1 MSQSA
6 PLFWGS
12 TQSAWLL
19 SGILWLTLI
28 VWLRWRARR
37 KRPSLMAANDLLA
50 GGVLFLLTVGF
61 FWRTL
66 SGDVYQPADGGD
78 LVSFLYPTYRF
89 AAEQLRQWTLPLWN
103 PHLYG
108 GAPFISDIQA
118 GFLYPPNL
126 LLFLLWPDFP
136 YKVMQWLTIGHLYWA
151 GLGMYVLL
159 RTWQWQPGQPLSRPA
174 ALFGALAFQLSDPLL
189 IHLGNLN
196 LIAVLSWLPWCL
208 AAYHQALTRC
218 SYRWTALA
226 ALLFVISTYA
236 GHAQSTFYV
245 AIAVALYTVGIWV
258 LETRDWRVAENPMLP
273 LQRASPL
280 SILQY
285 PSLFFTLAALLA
297 APIVLPALELTS
309 FTERSAFTYQDTVAF
324 SLAPTQAIG
333 LLTPSF
339 FGRGPALH
347 WSLWARVETPYAGV
361 ATVVLAIGALLLADQ
376 AIRRRLLPWVGL
388 ALFGFVTALG
398 IYAIVHGWLTALLPL
413 FGQFR
418 APARALVLWTLG
430 VAVLGAIGVDLSTVS
445 LRHLSWNQ
453 DSPEPA
459 GRRQLQTILSRGAL
473 ILLGIV
479 IPLAYAALLVT
490 QENETAFLRASVAA
504 LALTL
509 VLFFWLGLWAI
520 LAMYTHDW
528 FSARSLGMALVGL
541 LFFDLAATGAYTD
554 ISPSDPTSGFI
565 HPAIVA
571 FLQSEAEPMR
581 IDSLT
586 EINDLWQPDSAA
598 LYGLHDVGGIAN
610 PLMLD
615 HWRTLWSAL
624 GGRHTALYDM
634 LNVKY
639 VLVRDGTPLPEGKF
653 EVALDAPGPLALYRN
668 TSGMPRAWLVH
679 EAETVDS
686 NTQALTAIQS
696 PTFDPRQQVV
706 LHTTAPPPPLA
717 PAISP
722 ETVQIMHYGSNELLL
737 QVEASTPALLVLS
750 EIWYPGW
757 RATVNEAPVPV
768 FQANGALRAV
778 PVPGGTTTVE
788 LRFAP
793 LSWRLGLAF
802 FGLGCALLLVVW
814 IGPRFT
820 RYSRHV
826 VDRIDS
832 DLDKPAPIKLT
843 RI

>member
-12 TQSAWLL
+12 MQFIGLL
-19 SGILWLTLI
+19 SGIGWLALI
-28 VWLRWRARR
+28 VWLRRRAQR
-37 KRPSLMAANDLLA
+37 KRWSPLAANDLLA
-50 GGVLFLLTVGF
+50 GGILFLFTVGF

-66 SGDVYQPADGGD
+66 RGDVYQPADGGD

-159 RTWQWQPGQPLSRPA
+159 RTWQWQPGRPLSRPA
-174 ALFGALAFQLSDPLL
+174 ALFGALAFQFCDPLL

-208 AAYHQALTRC
+208 AAYHQALTRH

-245 AIAVALYTVGIWV
+245 AIAVALYTVGTWV
-258 LETRDWRVAENPMLP
+258 LETREGRVAENSMLP

-280 SILQY
+280 SIFSY
-285 PSLFFTLAALLA
+285 PLLLFTLAALLT
-297 APIVLPALELTS
+297 APIVLPALALTS

-333 LLTPSF
+333 LITPSF

-361 ATVVLAIGALLLADQ
+361 ATVVLAIGAFLLADQ
-376 AIRRRLLPWVGL
+376 AVRRRLLPWAGL

-398 IYAIVHGWLTALLPL
+398 IYAIVHGWLTVLLPL

-430 VAVLGAIGVDLSTVS
+430 VAVLGAVGVDLTAVT
-445 LRHLSWNQ
+445 LRYLAWPP
-453 DSPEPA
+453 DSPPPA
-459 GRRQLQTILSRGAL
+459 GWRQLQTMLSRGAL
-473 ILLGIV
+473 ILLGV
-479 IPLAYAALLVT
+479 VVPLAYVVLLLT
-490 QENETAFLRASVAA
+490 QERETTFLRASVAA
-504 LALTL
+504 LALML
-509 VLFFWLGLWAI
+509 VLFVWLGLWAI
-520 LAMYTHDW
+520 LAMYRDGW
-528 FSARSLGMALVGL
+528 FSARGLGIALVGL

-554 ISPSDPTSGFI
+554 ISPSDPTSGFT
-565 HPAIVA
+565 HPALVA
-571 FLQSEAEPMR
+571 FLRSEAEPLR

-586 EINDLWQPDSAA
+586 DIQHLWQPDSAA
-598 LYGLHDVGGIAN
+598 LYGLQDVGGIAN

-639 VLVRDGTPLPEGKF
+639 VLVRDGTPLPTGKF

-668 TSGMPRAWLVH
+668 TSAMPRAWLVH
-679 EAETVDS
+679 QAETVP
-686 NTQALTAIQS
+686 NNAQALTAIQAA
-696 PTFDPRQQVV
+696 TFDPRQQAV
-706 LHTTAPPPPLA
+706 LSTIEPPPSLA
-717 PAISP
+717 PATGP
-722 ETVQIMHYGSNELLL
+722 ETVQITHYGSNELTL
-737 QVEASTPALLVLS
+737 QVEASAPALLVLS

-757 RATVNEAPVPV
+757 RATVNGVPVPL
-768 FQANGALRAV
+768 FQANSALRAV

-802 FGLGCALLLVVW
+802 FGLGCVLLIVVW
-814 IGPRFT
+814 IGQRVSK
-820 RYSRHV
+820 RLRQV
-826 VDRIDS
+826 VAQR
-832 DLDKPAPIKLT
+832 KK
-843 RI
+843 